1 MILAEAAARLAGHL
15 ARQDFVEVYAHHD
28 ADGIAAGAIVCVAL
42 LRRGIR
48 FRLRVVSHIS
58 RESLSSDTPI
68 LLCDLGSG
76 IADLPREIMVIDHH
90 IPRFEGELQINPRL
104 CGVDGER
111 ELSSAGTAFLVAQSL
126 GDNRDLAGLVM
137 LGIIGDCQEL
147 AGENLAIF
155 NDAVALGLITPGKEC
170 CSLEGM
176 TTRGSTERSILI
188 STK

>member
-76 IADLPREIMVIDHH
+76 IADLPREIM
-90 IPRFEGELQINPRL
+90 
-104 CGVDGER
+104 
-111 ELSSAGTAFLVAQSL
+111 
-126 GDNRDLAGLVM
+126 
-137 LGIIGDCQEL
+137 
-147 AGENLAIF
+147 
-155 NDAVALGLITPGKEC
+155 
-170 CSLEGM
+170 
-176 TTRGSTERSILI
+176 
-188 STK
+188 